1 MIVTPKFKH
10 LQVIVTEIKQMT
22 LRLYLSYLIAKS
34 VIPFTSG
41 YAVYNTIFSKNIML
55 VAHTYSF
62 FTRRTN
68 CLGVDPEFHKIY
80 EILLS

>member
-1 MIVTPKFKH
+1 MIVTPKIKH
-10 LQVIVTEIKQMT
+10 LQVIVTEMKQMT
-22 LRLYLSYLIAKS
+22 LRLYLSYLIAKC

-41 YAVYNTIFSKNIML
+41 YAVYNTIIML
-55 VAHTYSF
+55 VAYTYSF

-68 CLGVDPEFHKIY
+68 CQGVDPEFHKIY